1 MLRQIKNEAMIKAI
15 HQTFFRAKDPRNNA
29 TLIRNTTNHMV
40 MCGLF
45 VPFFRKEAE
54 LFGIWPMFQTFA
66 PESIHNTQDYIS
78 YLKKL
83 SGQYHDNIPL
93 DKESLLNLLL
103 LINQEFIGPNTENTH
118 EELRV

>member
-1 MLRQIKNEAMIKAI
+1 
-15 HQTFFRAKDPRNNA
+15 
-29 TLIRNTTNHMV
+29 MV

-45 VPFFRKEAE
+45 IPFFRKEAE
-54 LFGIWPMFQTFA
+54 AFGVWPMFQTFA
-66 PESIHNTQDYIS
+66 PERIQSTQDYIP

-103 LINQEFIGPNTENTH
+103 LIHQEFISTNNDNTY
-118 EELRV
+118 EELKLGLF